1 MRINFRKCGMVLLP
15 INIDSDDAQIYAQIY
30 AQSLSCRLGKFP
42 LKHLRVPLHYSK
54 LRKEDLQPMSD
65 KIINRVVG

>member
-15 INIDSDDAQIYAQIY
+15 INIDSDDAQIYAQ
-30 AQSLSCRLGKFP
+30 SLSFRLGKFP